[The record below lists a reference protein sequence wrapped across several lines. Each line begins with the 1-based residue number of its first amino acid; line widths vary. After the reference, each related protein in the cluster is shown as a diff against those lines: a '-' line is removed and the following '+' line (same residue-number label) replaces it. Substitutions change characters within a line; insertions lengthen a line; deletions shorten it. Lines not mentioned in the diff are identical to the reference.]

1 MGVNYDPKYD
11 TDQVTFGYLKKVLGE
26 DNIKAANTKNDD
38 IQFCKNYGST
48 PIPPYNI
55 GDTWTT
61 STKVYNC
68 IRARKMGSFSIDDW
82 VVVYDKETN
91 TALSSSLQFLSSV
104 DLQESPDNKIETF
117 YMENNPSENWSTT
130 EEKDNHLGDYYQNSQ
145 DFKTY
150 KYVLK
155 GNEYKWE
162 EVKVTTI
169 IFNASTTH
177 KNIFLKRPSTYEE
190 GDIWRLNNVDD
201 VALLKDAEIG
211 DFFKA
216 INTNVLFNEIDWE
229 KITNELSLKGN
240 IYSSAGIQVS
250 GDNLLTNLQYTSNG
264 LYNGYS
270 LLGFNKYF
278 TVGQGGSLD
287 YADIAI
293 DVDLPDNFKI
303 ISAYLS
309 LYHTPVYWSYWSES
323 SQMYE
328 NNWGSSKNLKLYKM
342 KKEVNFQLM
351 MSFGNEYRYK
361 INKSDL
367 EEIENAFKSA
377 TYTPSNQSG
386 TSIVRKDTVNL
397 KSYLNEIGK
406 TKLIIISNNNVP
418 SNDAD
423 VTKQT
428 GMARVIVNILGYINP
443 KEV

>member
-1 MGVNYDPKYD
+1 MGANYDPKYD

-26 DNIKAANTKNDD
+26 DNIKAANTKTDD

-61 STKVYNC
+61 PTKVYNC

-91 TALSSSLQFLSSV
+91 TAISNSLQFLSSV
-104 DLQESPDNKIETF
+104 ELVESPDNKIETF
-117 YMENNPSENWSTT
+117 YMENEPSENWKTA
-130 EEKDNHLGDYYQNSQ
+130 EEKNNHLGDYYQNSQ

-155 GNEYKWE
+155 DNEYKWE
-162 EVKVTTI
+162 EIKVTTI

-190 GDIWRLNNVDD
+190 GDIWRVNNIDD

-211 DFFKA
+211 DFFKSTK
-216 INTNVLFNEIDWE
+216 NNQLFTETDWE

-250 GDNLLTNLQYTSNG
+250 GDNLLANLQYTSTG

-278 TVGQGGSLD
+278 TVTGTVKNYS
-287 YADIAI
+287 DIAI
-293 DVDLPDNFKI
+293 DIDLPDNFKVM
-303 ISAYLS
+303 SAYLS
-309 LYHTPVYWSYWSES
+309 LYHTPVYWSYYNEN
-323 SQMYE
+323 SQAVGE
-328 NNWGSSKNLKLYKM
+328 NWGYSRNLKLYKI
-342 KKEVNFQLM
+342 KNENNFKLFM
-351 MSFGNEYRYK
+351 AFANEYRYEF
-361 INKSDL
+361 NSSDM
-367 EEIENAFKSA
+367 EEIVNAFKS
-377 TYTPSNQSG
+377 TSYTPTNQSG
-386 TSIVRKDTVNL
+386 TSIVRKDTINL

-406 TKLIIISNNNVP
+406 TKLIIRSGNSVP
-418 SNDAD
+418 NDDAD
-423 VTKQT
+423 ITKQT
-428 GMARVIVNILGYINP
+428 GMARVIVNVLGYINA
-443 KEV
+443 KEG